1 MHVLVIPSWYPQ
13 FEGDPGGSFFREQSI
28 ALSRRIDKVGVL
40 FPNQRSL
47 RELLNPAAIP
57 AGIQSIDDQG
67 TCLVQ
72 RYGFNWTPRFQYGIA
87 QQWLLHGLSLFKRY
101 VELHGMPNLLHAHS
115 ALYAGL
121 LAKSIFKNTDIPYV
135 ITEHSTGYFTGYLSN
150 WQIDTAR
157 SVFRSSTS
165 NIAVSKSLAQL
176 MTNQFNFQTPWS
188 VIPNIVSEQFFN
200 VKLAETLVQGE
211 KKTKFVHV
219 ALLNPIKRQQLLID
233 AMKLCMKAGRSDL
246 VLTIVGEGPE
256 RSALEHS
263 VKSAGLEKQ
272 VFFTGIL
279 SRPEIP
285 NVLANND
292 VFVLSSD
299 YETFGVVVAEAL
311 AVGLHCIVTDC
322 GGPVDI
328 VEADDGVIVPRG
340 DAVAIAK
347 AMMEMAD
354 KPRDIND
361 RIARRQRCANRFG
374 EQAVCNSLIEHYC
387 AITEVQKA

>member
-1 MHVLVIPSWYPQ
+1 MHVLIIPSWYPQ

-28 ALSRRIDKVGVL
+28 ALSKRIDKVGVL
-40 FPNQRSL
+40 FPNLRSL
-47 RELLNPAAIP
+47 RELINPAAMP
-57 AGIQSIDDQG
+57 AGFQSIDDQG

-72 RYGFNWTPRFQYGIA
+72 RFGFNWTPRFQYGIA

-101 VELHGMPNLLHAHS
+101 VALHGMPNLLHAHS

-135 ITEHSTGYFTGYLSN
+135 ITEHSSGYFSGNISN

-157 SVFRSSTS
+157 SVFRSSTA
-165 NIAVSKSLAQL
+165 NIAVSKSLAHL
-176 MTNQFNFQTPWS
+176 MADQYKFQTPWS
-188 VIPNIVSEQFFN
+188 VIPNIVNEQFFN
-200 VKLAETLVQGE
+200 VTLAEIWAKSE

-233 AMKLCMKAGRSDL
+233 AMQLCMKSGRSDL
-246 VLTIVGEGPE
+246 MLTIVGDGPE

-263 VKSAGLEKQ
+263 VVSAGLEKQ
-272 VFFTGIL
+272 VLFAGML
-279 SRPEIP
+279 SRAEIP
-285 NVLANND
+285 NVLADHD

-299 YETFGVVVAEAL
+299 YETFGVVVAEAV
-311 AVGLHCIVTDC
+311 AVGLPCITTDC

-340 DAVAIAK
+340 DAVAMAK
-347 AMMEMAD
+347 AMMEFAD
-354 KPRDIND
+354 RPRDIGD
-361 RIARRQRCANRFG
+361 RLARQKRCANRFG
-374 EQAVCNSLIEHYC
+374 EQAVCNLLIEHYR
-387 AITEVQKA
+387 AITDVQIA